1 MNLLLTGFEPFDNS
15 DRNPSLEIAREL
27 DRRRIGDVQVTSRIL
42 PVSMQRIA
50 VALDTVL
57 DETRPDLVLSLGLAG
72 HESMIRIERFG
83 MNLADFPIA
92 DNDGARSVDQALIPE
107 GTVGVATTIPNRAIY
122 DALLA
127 AGIPARLSNTA
138 GLYLCNAC
146 IYLTHAALTRRG
158 SPARFGFLHL
168 PYLPEQVA
176 ALLAGPRAGRLPEQ
190 VASMS
195 LETMT
200 RAVEIA
206 IGSCAQSNVASAR
219 AASRS

>member
-1 MNLLLTGFEPFDNS
+1 
-15 DRNPSLEIAREL
+15 
-27 DRRRIGDVQVTSRIL
+27 VTSRIL

-50 VALDTVL
+50 SALDKVL
-57 DETRPDLVLSLGLAG
+57 DETKPDVVLSLGLAG

-92 DNDGARSVDQALIPE
+92 DNDGARSIDQALIPE
-107 GTVGVATTIPNRAIY
+107 GVAGVATTIPNRAIC

-127 AGIPARLSNTA
+127 AGIPARLSNSA

-146 IYLTHAALTRRG
+146 IYLTQAALARRG
-158 SPARFGFLHL
+158 APAPFGFIHL

-176 ALLAGPRAGRLPEQ
+176 TLLAGPRSGRMPEQ

-195 LETMT
+195 LETQV

-206 IGSCAQSNVASAR
+206 IGCCAQSKVASDR